1 MILLVAENINSE
13 IIRLGVFVLIDY
25 LLRDGKVVRK

>member
-1 MILLVAENINSE
+1 MILLLPENINSE

-25 LLRDGKVVRK
+25 LPWDGKVVRK